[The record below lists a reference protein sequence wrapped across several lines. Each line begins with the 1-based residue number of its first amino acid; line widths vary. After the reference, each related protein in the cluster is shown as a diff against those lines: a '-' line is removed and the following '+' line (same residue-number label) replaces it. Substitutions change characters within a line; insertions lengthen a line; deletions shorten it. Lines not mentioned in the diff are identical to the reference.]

1 MPVIRLPFDIP
12 PRMASM
18 NKLMVLP
25 RRDAAT
31 AAPPSTGIA
40 TSKFALLR
48 RVAVQERAPGKKPRF
63 VDWLVVIDVH
73 QIVII

>member
-25 RRDAAT
+25 PRRRDSR
-31 AAPPSTGIA
+31 APPSTEIP